1 MSPVWLLNASLALAF
16 FPVLDAAAVLAS
28 VWSRPRLIRWG
39 ERMVCAPRC
48 SGFLQTHPLHPLQW
62 VEPTRET
69 GRQPCLSPALP
80 LDSWRRR
87 QVNDWRRAVAS
98 DGGSAA
104 PGSDQRPRISIAT
117 KMQGPGVD
125 SVWPEDPK
133 RPRDTRHAI
142 GCFPAR
148 QPGSSA
154 QCFVPSARVCQ
165 VGGGPPVHDS
175 LAGPAQ
181 QATEACS
188 S

>member
-1 MSPVWLLNASLALAF
+1 MLQLCLLLSGPVRALFDGANAWYALPGARDSSRHTHYTHSSGLSRSQRQVASLA
-16 FPVLDAAAVLAS
+16 
-28 VWSRPRLIRWG
+28 SRP
-39 ERMVCAPRC
+39 
-48 SGFLQTHPLHPLQW
+48 
-62 VEPTRET
+62 
-69 GRQPCLSPALP
+69 PCL
-80 LDSWRRR
+80 WRRR
-87 QVNDWRRAVAS
+87 QVDDWRRAVAS